1 MYADTFK
8 ENTNALNK
16 FNFTT
21 EDGKNIEYEKL
32 LSFRSKK
39 NGKFYLVVTDNTRDE
54 FDNLNI
60 YAYYISDNF
69 NFSPVEDEL
78 ELEMVTDVY
87 NRVKGEI

>member
-1 MYADTFK
+1 MGTD
-8 ENTNALNK
+8 ALTK
-16 FNFTT
+16 FNFIT
-21 EDGKNIEYEKL
+21 EDGEKIEYEKL

-78 ELEMVTDVY
+78 ELEMVTGVY
-87 NRVKGEI
+87 NRIRGDI